1 MPLITK
7 IEKQK
12 KDRSRYNL
20 YIDNDFYCGLYD
32 DTILKY
38 GIAAGDEINFEE
50 VEKIRLFDE
59 YIFGKKV
66 SFDYLSYRIRTVA
79 EIRKKLH
86 SKKISGETIEKV
98 IAHLKELGLLNDSE
112 FARQL
117 IAEKIKNKPQGR
129 RMLEKKLYEKGI
141 SRETTAEIL
150 NSMLDD
156 STESALAEKLY
167 SKLKPKLNELEPV
180 DARKKIYETLARKGF
195 EYETINKIILK
206 FNAEKAE

>member
-1 MPLITK
+1 M
-7 IEKQK
+7 
-12 KDRSRYNL
+12 SN
-20 YIDNDFYCGLYD
+20 G
-32 DTILKY
+32 LKY
-38 GIAAGDEINFEE
+38 FFLSRDM
-50 VEKIRLFDE
+50 VLVSKI
-59 YIFGKKV
+59 
-66 SFDYLSYRIRTVA
+66 
-79 EIRKKLH
+79 
-86 SKKISGETIEKV
+86 
-98 IAHLKELGLLNDSE
+98 LG
-112 FARQL
+112 
-117 IAEKIKNKPQGR
+117 EKIKNKPQGR

-141 SRETTAEIL
+141 SRETSAEIL

>member
-38 GIAAGDEINFEE
+38 GIAAGDEIKLEE

-59 YIFGKKV
+59 YIFSKKV
-66 SFDYLSYRIRTVA
+66 SFDYLAYRIRTVA

-141 SRETTAEIL
+141 SRDTSAEIL

>member
-141 SRETTAEIL
+141 SRDTSAEIL

>member
-1 MPLITK
+1 MPQITK

-20 YIDNDFYCGLYD
+20 YIDNEFYCGLYD

-38 GIAAGDEINFEE
+38 GIAAGDEISNEE
-50 VEKIRLFDE
+50 IEKIRLFDE

-66 SFDYLSYRIRTVA
+66 SFDYLSYRIRTVS
-79 EIRKKLH
+79 EIRKKLQ
-86 SKKISGETIEKV
+86 SKKISSETIEKV
-98 IAHLKELGLLNDSE
+98 IIHLKELGLINDEE

-129 RMLEKKLYEKGI
+129 RMLEKKLFEKGI
-141 SRETTAEIL
+141 ARQTGEMVLDKLLDEDTEIL
-150 NSMLDD
+150 
-156 STESALAEKLY
+156 LAEKVYL
-167 SKLKPKLNELEPV
+167 KLKPKLQILEPA
-180 DARKKIYETLARKGF
+180 DARRKIYETLSRKGF
-195 EYETINKIILK
+195 DYDIINGIILK